1 MQTSRKIASSL
12 LAQATSSTSAIAQAS
27 RCLSS
32 NTGELLMLMIA
43 NDEVVPYGAPQW
55 QTRNM
60 KEYPTHPLEND
71 VYKQSR
77 SYHVHA
83 YC

>member
-43 NDEVVPYGAPQW
+43 YDEVVP
-55 QTRNM
+55 
-60 KEYPTHPLEND
+60 
-71 VYKQSR
+71 
-77 SYHVHA
+77 
-83 YC
+83 